1 MRQVMISGNFNID
14 ELKQDNNVKVVK
26 KMPKRAQERLDALK
40 AAGVDT
46 KDMFAVGEQMIVRLV
61 GGVPKEV
68 KDDDPVY
75 QSILGSKT
83 IPDHKLFRRWVLAQ
97 TFRMLRYGYTRSLH
111 AKGYEYQWR
120 MLEEEMRVQAIL
132 AGKDPENFEK
142 RNRFFNFYVVKD
154 MLTQYEKDLHKYV
167 DDLKVK
173 HCKGMPYKTIRG
185 KNYFVADLDKK
196 VFGKVADA
204 EWYSAF
210 APDKLYQ
217 WVKVINKRRTPM
229 HADTPQIKVWVD
241 AYKRAGAY
249 YSMENLIRFHG
260 MRLHIRNKVLDEK
273 ASLSYIDHVSKLLE
287 GYQMLGLLKK
297 ELELNGISIEKKMQ
311 EWKQNKD

>member
-1 MRQVMISGNFNID
+1 MRWN
-14 ELKQDNNVKVVK
+14 
-26 KMPKRAQERLDALK
+26 

-68 KDDDPVY
+68 KDDDPIY

-97 TFRMLRYGYTRSLH
+97 TFRMLRDGYTRDLH

-132 AGKDPENFEK
+132 AVKDPENFEK
-142 RNRFFNFYVVKD
+142 RNRFFNHDVVRG
-154 MLTQYEKDLHKYV
+154 MLDQYLRDLRKYV
-167 DDLKVK
+167 DGLEVK
-173 HCKGMPYKTIRG
+173 HCKGVQYKTIRG
-185 KNYFVADLDKK
+185 KHYFVADLDKK
-196 VFGKVADA
+196 VFGRVAEVWWHSDLA
-204 EWYSAF
+204 ET
-210 APDKLYQ
+210 PEKLYR
-217 WVKVINKRRTPM
+217 WVKLINERRTPL

-260 MRLHIRNKVLDEK
+260 MRLHIDGKVLSEK
-273 ASLSYIDHVSKLLE
+273 ASLDYLDIASQQLK
-287 GYQMLGLLKK
+287 GYQLLGLLKK

>member
-97 TFRMLRYGYTRSLH
+97 TFRMLRDGYTRSLH

-120 MLEEEMRVQAIL
+120 MLEEEMRVQTIL
-132 AGKDPENFEK
+132 SVKDPENFEK
-142 RNRFFNFYVVKD
+142 RNRFFNHDVVKG
-154 MLTQYEKDLHKYV
+154 MLEQYLKDLRKYV
-167 DDLKVK
+167 DGLKVK
-173 HCKGMPYKTIRG
+173 HCKGIPYKTIYG
-185 KNYFVADLDKK
+185 KNYFVADIDDK
-196 VFGKVADA
+196 VIRRVAKMWWYPGRA
-204 EWYSAF
+204 ET
-210 APDKLYQ
+210 PEKLYQ
-217 WVKVINKRRTPM
+217 WVKLINERRTPM

-260 MRLHIRNKVLDEK
+260 MRLHIEDEVLSEK
-273 ASLSYIDHVSKLLE
+273 ASLGYLDHVSKELE

-297 ELELNGISIEKKMQ
+297 ELELNGISVEKKMQ
-311 EWKQNKD
+311 EWK

>member
-1 MRQVMISGNFNID
+1 MITGSFNID
-14 ELKQDNNVKVVK
+14 ELKNDNNVKVVK

-97 TFRMLRYGYTRSLH
+97 TFRMLRDGYTRDLH

-132 AGKDPENFEK
+132 SVKDPENFEK
-142 RNRFFNFYVVKD
+142 RNRFFNHDVVRG
-154 MLTQYEKDLHKYV
+154 MLDQYLKDLRKYV
-167 DDLKVK
+167 DGLKVK
-173 HCKGMPYKTIRG
+173 HCKGIPYKTIYG
-185 KNYFVADLDKK
+185 KNYFVADIDEKVIRRVAKMWWYPGLD
-196 VFGKVADA
+196 
-204 EWYSAF
+204 ET
-210 APDKLYQ
+210 PEKLYQ
-217 WVKVINKRRTPM
+217 WVKLINERRTPM
-229 HADTPQIKVWVD
+229 HADTPQIKVWVN
-241 AYKRAGAY
+241 AYKQAGAY

-260 MRLHIRNKVLDEK
+260 MRLHIGNEVLSEK
-273 ASLSYIDHVSKLLE
+273 ASLGYLDHVSKELE
-287 GYQMLGLLKK
+287 GYQLLGLLKK
-297 ELELNGISIEKKMQ
+297 ELEENGISIEKKMH
-311 EWKQNKD
+311 EWRPNKY

>member
-1 MRQVMISGNFNID
+1 MITGSFNID
-14 ELKQDNNVKVVK
+14 ELKNDNNVKVVK

-97 TFRMLRYGYTRSLH
+97 TFRMLRYGYTRALR

-132 AGKDPENFEK
+132 AVKDPENFEK
-142 RNRFFNFYVVKD
+142 RNRFFNSDVVKG
-154 MLTQYEKDLHKYV
+154 MLTQYERDLHKYV
-167 DDLKVK
+167 DGLKVK
-173 HCKGMPYKTIRG
+173 HCKGVQYKTIRG
-185 KNYFVADLDKK
+185 KHYFVADLDKK
-196 VFGKVADA
+196 VFGRVAEVWWHSDLA
-204 EWYSAF
+204 ET
-210 APDKLYQ
+210 PEKLYR
-217 WVKVINKRRTPM
+217 WVKLINERRTPL
-229 HADTPQIKVWVD
+229 HADTPQIKVWID

-260 MRLHIRNKVLDEK
+260 MRLHIDGKVLSEK
-273 ASLSYIDHVSKLLE
+273 ASLDYLDVASQHLE
-287 GYQMLGLLKK
+287 GYQLLGLLKK